1 MRTKLFPGQGT
12 LAGPGKQPWE
22 TAIKWEVLLLFC
34 MTFPS
39 LKKHLWNTLHMAGT
53 ENSTPK
59 SREGSGMV
67 ASTLSPST
75 QEAETDRCLWVWDQP
90 GLQREFKIVRPTR
103 GEAMFWKSKQ
113 QKSHRISSRRHSENI
128 KGYSEQA
135 TQHLHTLEQ
144 SAEGGL
150 GHCSGLPQLYHCGLS
165 KVAQLLSHGII
176 IWLST

>member
-75 QEAETDRCLWVWDQP
+75 QEAETDRFP
-90 GLQREFKIVRPTR
+90 
-103 GEAMFWKSKQ
+103 
-113 QKSHRISSRRHSENI
+113 
-128 KGYSEQA
+128 
-135 TQHLHTLEQ
+135 
-144 SAEGGL
+144 
-150 GHCSGLPQLYHCGLS
+150 
-165 KVAQLLSHGII
+165 
-176 IWLST
+176 